1 MSFKLLGCPAVDQQ
15 DAVVAPADVAAFNAL
30 EPQVVVRLGKAWA
43 NTFCVDAHESL
54 LVQAAPDMATRVFD
68 GRRAIEHHKIEA
80 CYARFLKLGD
90 AGELTFSRA
99 ASCELLTKVEHM
111 LRGKLTPNQFR
122 EPVGEAKFL
131 AFLAKVHV
139 EHSDARI
146 TPAVGEFYELHGGD
160 EMPPRTPAAQTWLP
174 CATLKQFVS
183 ANPGGDLPIRNS
195 E

>member
-15 DAVVAPADVAAFNAL
+15 DAIVAPADVAAFNAL
-30 EPQVVVRLGKAWA
+30 EPQVVVRLAKAWA
-43 NTFCVDAHESL
+43 NDFCVDAHESL
-54 LVQAAPDMATRVFD
+54 LVQAAPDMAARVFD
-68 GRRAIEHHKIEA
+68 GRRAIEHHKLEA

-122 EPVGEAKFL
+122 EPVGEAMFL
-131 AFLAKVHV
+131 AFLVKVHK

-146 TPAVGEFYELHGGD
+146 TRQAGRLVETKGG
-160 EMPPRTPAAQTWLP
+160 
-174 CATLKQFVS
+174 KFSSV
-183 ANPGGDLPIRNS
+183 
-195 E
+195 